1 MKNPK
6 TSPAEIL
13 DRFAREVLYGEV
25 IGSVSDCGAVRLG
38 VDAEAKIS
46 VEEGVLRFAPLDTP
60 GWGRQGIA
68 YGPFSR
74 RAGLAFGVFML
85 NGHNNSQTYDADPSS
100 LPRRFVRSQEDTALR
115 VPFKAHFFAQ
125 PIRENLAVGWFD
137 QPVPNNPLESGQ
149 ALVMQGHPIHN
160 GLLCA
165 AKVRGLHH
173 LLLGVQNN
181 PIFLLSVL
189 REKGVA
195 FYAGSLEGSRHLPA
209 LPKLRPLTIDPY
221 SLTTKD
227 VYAGVHQSILGEM
240 GHRVDTRV
248 YGVQVAHIPEWQAYG
263 TALIADPQ
271 PQLGRKAAHGGVWQ
285 LHGPCMLLRP
295 KEAGGLFHVRLTAP
309 ASLFWR
315 YRDPRHYLA
324 LELNPHEIRLRLQY
338 DLRQYT
344 LAAQPYTGVAQ
355 QPHWVQ
361 VLDDGQAL
369 TLTLDGKPLFSAGP
383 LLEYRLGNETGVG
396 LVGHAADLE
405 VHPREVALPPAL
417 ELGLPWQVKGQQT
430 VFAPYLNHAA
440 EDLLISWEPTLGRGK
455 LMPAEGGLRIEA
467 TQAERTLY
475 TMPWDSPDL
484 ADLEVEIL
492 PPGQGVGQKQQSRAG
507 VCFWQDAQHH
517 LVVALRLDDSES
529 SVAGML
535 RFAGYEDPYDMI
547 WSRVPDLLYHG
558 VPLRLRVVCDGTR
571 FQVYLDEEP
580 VLYRALSDIYP
591 GADRLS
597 IRRVGIALSGYGEDT
612 GSIFRSWVA
621 RK

>member
-1 MKNPK
+1 MKHPK
-6 TSPAEIL
+6 TSPTEIL

-25 IGSVSDCGAVRLG
+25 IGSASDCGAVRLG

-68 YGPFSR
+68 YGPFAHR
-74 RAGLAFGVFML
+74 PGLAFGVFML
-85 NGHNNSQTYDADPSS
+85 NGHHNSQTYDAEPGS
-100 LPRRFVRSQEDTALR
+100 LPRRLVRSQKDTALR
-115 VPFKAHFFAQ
+115 TPFKAHFSAQ

-137 QPVPNNPLESGQ
+137 CPVPNNPLEAGQ
-149 ALVMQGHPIHN
+149 ALVMRGHPKEN
-160 GLLCA
+160 GQLCA

-181 PIFLLSVL
+181 PIYLVSVL

-209 LPKLRPLTIDPY
+209 LPKLRPLSIDPY
-221 SLTTKD
+221 SLTAKD
-227 VYAGVHQSILGEM
+227 LYAGIHQSILGEM

-248 YGVQVAHIPEWQAYG
+248 YGVRVAQIPEWQAYG
-263 TALIADPQ
+263 TAQIADPQ

-285 LHGPCMLLRP
+285 LDGPCMLLRP
-295 KEAGGLFHVRLTAP
+295 EEAGGLFHLRLTAP
-309 ASLFWR
+309 ASLIWR
-315 YRDPRHYLA
+315 YRDPRNYLA
-324 LELNPHEIRLRLQY
+324 LELNPHEVRLRLQY
-338 DLRQYT
+338 DLQQYV
-344 LAAQPYTGVAQ
+344 LAAQPYTGAAQ

-369 TLTLDGKPLFSAGP
+369 SITLDGKPLFSERP
-383 LLEYRLGNETGVG
+383 ILEHRLGNETGVG
-396 LVGHAADLE
+396 LIGQAADLE
-405 VHPREVALPPAL
+405 VHPREVTLPAVL

-455 LMPAEGGLRIEA
+455 LMPAEGGLRIE
-467 TQAERTLY
+467 TTGAERTVY
-475 TMPWDSPDL
+475 TMPWNCTDL

-492 PPGQGVGQKQQSRAG
+492 PPGQCAGQKQQSRAG
-507 VCFWQDAQHH
+507 VSFWQDAKHH
-517 LVVALRLDDSES
+517 LVVALCLDDNES
-529 SVAGML
+529 SVAAML
-535 RFAGYEDPYDMI
+535 RFAGYEDPYDMV

-558 VPLRLRVVCDGTR
+558 VPLRLRVVCDGVR

-597 IRRVGIALSGYGEDT
+597 IRRVGLALSGYGEDT
-612 GSIFRSWVA
+612 GSVFRSWIA